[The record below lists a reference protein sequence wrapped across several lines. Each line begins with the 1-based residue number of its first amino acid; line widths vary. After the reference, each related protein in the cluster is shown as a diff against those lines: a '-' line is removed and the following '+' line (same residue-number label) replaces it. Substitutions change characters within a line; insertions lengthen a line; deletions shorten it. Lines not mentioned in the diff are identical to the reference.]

1 MKRHV
6 GLSWQFYRVNFD
18 FNLVLH
24 WAIDTNSTGFN
35 QKSLN
40 HHNEEHFNPHK
51 YIYIQKAGVLGC
63 WASGHGNLFCIF
75 YKQIGLTTV
84 KTSFWVRKKSKQR
97 MLLLFFCH
105 WLSTLDWC
113 KCILIIFCPPGPLGG
128 SWGALLYE
136 STNLSMSILIKI
148 QIKLTFIFKW
158 SCLFVLVYQSRTD
171 YQNKNLTFRV
181 ILLF

>member
-1 MKRHV
+1 MYVWHV
-6 GLSWQFYRVNFD
+6 LFFS
-18 FNLVLH
+18 
-24 WAIDTNSTGFN
+24 NSTLTLTSFYIEPLIPTLRA
-35 QKSLN
+35 SIRN
-40 HHNEEHFNPHK
+40 HWTITMRNISTLIST
-51 YIYIQKAGVLGC
+51 YIYKKRVSWAAGHLDTATYFVFSTNKLGSQLSKLHSE
-63 WASGHGNLFCIF
+63 WE
-75 YKQIGLTTV
+75 
-84 KTSFWVRKKSKQR
+84 KKSKQR

-171 YQNKNLTFRV
+171 
-181 ILLF
+181 